1 MFKKRWSTQTASI
14 QVGPAGKV
22 TKAGVWPPLV
32 AALLWLTA
40 ALCTGYWVL
49 QWLGRAPL
57 TPVAALVGNP
67 LQADV
72 KLVARALGAVPQ
84 AAPAAPAPRTLAS
97 RFRLLGVVGQPGE
110 RGSAL
115 IAVDGQPPK
124 PVTLGSEV
132 DAGLRLLS
140 VQQRAVRLGTQKAG
154 EADVELQLPETE
166 R

>member
-1 MFKKRWSTQTASI
+1 MGQAGS
-14 QVGPAGKV
+14 AGKV
-22 TKAGVWPPLV
+22 AKTGVWPPLV
-32 AALLWLTA
+32 AALLWLAA

-67 LQADV
+67 LHADV

-84 AAPAAPAPRTLAS
+84 AAPAAPAPRPLAS